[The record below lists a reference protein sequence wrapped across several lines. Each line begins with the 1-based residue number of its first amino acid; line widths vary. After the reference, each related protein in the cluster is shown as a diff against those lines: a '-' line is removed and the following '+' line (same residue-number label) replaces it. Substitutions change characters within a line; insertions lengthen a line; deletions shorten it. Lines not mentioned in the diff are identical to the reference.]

1 MKTLGTQVRPEA
13 VEQRITTTWARS
25 GTPRGAIRQIAVQDP
40 FDPFPSV
47 AESRSGADAACYK
60 RHEWSQYLIWSVH
73 ND

>member
-13 VEQRITTTWARS
+13 VERRITTTWARS

-47 AESRSGADAACYK
+47 AESRPGADAGLPQTARMVAVSDMECA
-60 RHEWSQYLIWSVH
+60 Q
-73 ND
+73 